1 MHLLLVTLLITVAS
15 EHLSLASRWV
25 MGGQNSDKEK
35 SSSDNDDYDPAH
47 YSDLNKAGT
56 CCKLFHDIW
65 YRILTSHLMLRLRRG
80 Q

>member
-1 MHLLLVTLLITVAS
+1 MYHLLLTLLIAVAS
-15 EHLSLASRWV
+15 DHLSSASRWV
-25 MGGQNSDKEK
+25 MGGQSSDKEK

-65 YRILTSHLMLRLRRG
+65 DGILTSHLMLRLRRG